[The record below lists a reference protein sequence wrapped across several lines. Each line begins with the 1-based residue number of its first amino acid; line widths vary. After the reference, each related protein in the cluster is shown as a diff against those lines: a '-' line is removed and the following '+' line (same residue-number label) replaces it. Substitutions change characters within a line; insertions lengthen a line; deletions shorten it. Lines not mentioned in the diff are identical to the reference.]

1 MQSKAMQSR
10 AMQSKAKQ
18 CKGMQSKAM
27 QSHAMQSNAE
37 QSNAK
42 QCKATQCKA
51 EPCKAK
57 QCKAMQSKAKQWKAK
72 QCKAMQRNAKGKA
85 KQCKAKQCKA
95 EESKAMQSKER
106 GIVPPRAFEIQRH
119 VERVAKPS
127 FANLAKMSVASW
139 ACEVVLQNRS
149 SFFWQ
154 CCKTCFVV
162 TVLQHRL
169 CCKTSC
175 VAKPHVWLIS
185 CPQHYMLIG
194 SLLSSKIF

>member
-1 MQSKAMQSR
+1 M
-10 AMQSKAKQ
+10 
-18 CKGMQSKAM
+18 
-27 QSHAMQSNAE
+27 
-37 QSNAK
+37 
-42 QCKATQCKA
+42 
-51 EPCKAK
+51 
-57 QCKAMQSKAKQWKAK
+57 
-72 QCKAMQRNAKGKA
+72 
-85 KQCKAKQCKA
+85 
-95 EESKAMQSKER
+95 
-106 GIVPPRAFEIQRH
+106 PPRAFEIQRN
-119 VERVAKPS
+119 VKRVAKPS

-185 CPQHYMLIG
+185 WPQHYMLIG
-194 SLLSSKIF
+194 SLLSSRKNPIAVHASMIICVWFSIKAAPIYIYMYLVSSSQSYIYIYHITYIYIYRYVYTLLLDTRMLPHDM

>member
-1 MQSKAMQSR
+1 M
-10 AMQSKAKQ
+10 
-18 CKGMQSKAM
+18 
-27 QSHAMQSNAE
+27 
-37 QSNAK
+37 
-42 QCKATQCKA
+42 
-51 EPCKAK
+51 
-57 QCKAMQSKAKQWKAK
+57 
-72 QCKAMQRNAKGKA
+72 
-85 KQCKAKQCKA
+85 
-95 EESKAMQSKER
+95 
-106 GIVPPRAFEIQRH
+106 PPRAFEIQRH

-175 VAKPHVWLIS
+175 VAKPHVRLVLCDRRCFDGIVQYHLAEISYLVMCHDDWYNEALIEEDWQSDGSVVQAGYDAFEFMCLSCGVRPGASWLGHDE
-185 CPQHYMLIG
+185 CLECFDEH
-194 SLLSSKIF
+194 